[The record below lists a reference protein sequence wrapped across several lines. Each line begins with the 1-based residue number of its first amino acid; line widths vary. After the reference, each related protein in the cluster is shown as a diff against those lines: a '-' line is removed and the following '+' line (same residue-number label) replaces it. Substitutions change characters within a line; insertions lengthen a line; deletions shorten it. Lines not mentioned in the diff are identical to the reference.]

1 MRWEKKYVKKYSI
14 VLEFRQLNAAV
25 ELNFSHI
32 STMNSYAWN
41 LLMDKSGTHLIQGV
55 KSLLLIWLKF

>member
-1 MRWEKKYVKKYSI
+1 MTLFPESYFKKKKKLQKKSYSINEMRENKCQKYSI

-32 STMNSYAWN
+32 STMNCYA
-41 LLMDKSGTHLIQGV
+41 
-55 KSLLLIWLKF
+55 

>member
-1 MRWEKKYVKKYSI
+1 MRENKCKKYSI

-32 STMNSYAWN
+32 STMNCYA
-41 LLMDKSGTHLIQGV
+41 
-55 KSLLLIWLKF
+55 